1 MAAKV
6 VLRTNIPKPRMPAAT
21 GGRSPRRRVQLSGEA
36 RSTTGRFDLTLRNLS
51 CTGAMAEGEQIPP
64 AGRDLVVWVGEME
77 LLCRV
82 VWAQPGRCGLEFDQ
96 PLSQPAVVAL
106 SQIVPSTM
114 SDYQAEMLAAEA
126 WVRPSGRQAF
136 LD

>member
-6 VLRTNIPKPRMPAAT
+6 VLRTGVPKAQPPAA
-21 GGRSPRRRVQLSGEA
+21 GGRSPRRRVQLPGQA
-36 RSTTGRFDLTLRNLS
+36 RSTTGKFFFTLRNLS

-64 AGRDLVVWVGEME
+64 AGRDLVVVVGEME

-82 VWAQPGRCGLEFDQ
+82 VWAQRGRCGLEFDE
-96 PLSQPAVVAL
+96 PLPAPAVVAL
-106 SQIVPSTM
+106 SQTVPMAISE
-114 SDYQAEMLAAEA
+114 YQAEMIAAEA
-126 WVRPSGRQAF
+126 WVRPTGRQAF

>member
-6 VLRTNIPKPRMPAAT
+6 ILGTGVPKPQPPA
-21 GGRSPRRRVQLSGEA
+21 GRSPRRRVQLPGEA
-36 RSTTGRFDLTLRNLS
+36 RSTTGKFSFTLRNLS

-64 AGRDLVVWVGEME
+64 VGRDLVVKAGGIE

-82 VWAQPGRCGLEFDQ
+82 VWAEQGRCGLQFDE
-96 PLSQPAVVAL
+96 PLAQPAVVAL
-106 SQIVPSTM
+106 SQIVPVAISE
-114 SDYQAEMLAAEA
+114 YQAGLIAAEA
-126 WVRPSGRQAF
+126 WARPKGRENF